1 MSESNTIARP
11 EIAKLLEISVTK
23 LINIIRYTNA
33 KVPDPIGK
41 SGHQLVYDRKIIMA
55 WIATKPL
62 ENITWQQRAKKP
74 SKAEQTAEQTRAFLS
89 GDLGLSKAQRNRNQ
103 LRKIIA
109 KHGQGKTQRV
119 EVSGSDDYNG
129 TRDAWAGLV

>member
-33 KVPDPIGK
+33 KVPEPIGM
-41 SGHQLVYDRKIIMA
+41 SGHQLVYDRKITLS
-55 WIATKPL
+55 WIATDPL
-62 ENITWQQRAKKP
+62 KNITWQQRAKKP

-103 LRKIIA
+103 LRKVIA
-109 KHGQGKTQRV
+109 KHRQSKTDRV
-119 EVSGSDDYNG
+119 EVSGSDDFCG
-129 TRDAWAGLV
+129 TNDAWAGLV